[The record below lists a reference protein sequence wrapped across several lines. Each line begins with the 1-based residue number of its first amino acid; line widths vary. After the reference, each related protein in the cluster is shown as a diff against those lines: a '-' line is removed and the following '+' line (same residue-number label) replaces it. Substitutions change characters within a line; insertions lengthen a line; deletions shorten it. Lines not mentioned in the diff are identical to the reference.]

1 MPVFEAKV
9 KCKRRYSLFVRFAV
23 RPLHYS
29 VNKEVIKMAR
39 NLLVTQVALELCC
52 EIYKITQKLPQEERY
67 GLASQMRRCAV
78 SIPSNIEEGAHR
90 GTSKDF
96 LRFLYIA
103 KGSLAEL
110 KIQLQ
115 IAVRLGYIKS
125 SVNDLLSRTYQL
137 LNALIGSIKER
148 IAKRT
153 NSGADE

>member
-1 MPVFEAKV
+1 
-9 KCKRRYSLFVRFAV
+9 
-23 RPLHYS
+23 
-29 VNKEVIKMAR
+29 MAR

-52 EIYKITQKLPQEERY
+52 EIYRITQKLPQEERY

-115 IAVRLGYIKS
+115 IAVRLGYITS

-137 LNALIGSIKER
+137 LNALSGSIKER